1 MAIIRTIA
9 PIREKSEEKSV
20 SPLLQGMMKKD
31 VERFKKQLARYNK
44 IKQKARRKQ
53 AI

>member
-9 PIREKSEEKSV
+9 PVREKKDQPSV

-31 VERFKKQLARYNK
+31 AERFEKHLARYQKSLKNK
-44 IKQKARRKQ
+44 KHIS
-53 AI
+53 